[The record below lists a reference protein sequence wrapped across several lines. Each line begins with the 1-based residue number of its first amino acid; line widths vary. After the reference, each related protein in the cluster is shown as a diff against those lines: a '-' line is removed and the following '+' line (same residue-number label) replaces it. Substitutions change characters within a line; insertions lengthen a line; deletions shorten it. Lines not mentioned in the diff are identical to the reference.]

1 MRGSFNT
8 DLSDDTTPRW
18 VTTTCS
24 LDYSTTAVADK
35 FGNLAIVRLP
45 HNTNDDVTEDPTGT
59 QSLWDRG
66 LLSGASQ
73 KSDCVSVT
81 HIGKICPPCSL
92 CPHSSYL
99 QERRLCRSPSRL

>member
-1 MRGSFNT
+1 M
-8 DLSDDTTPRW
+8 SDDTTPRW

-81 HIGKICPPCSL
+81 HIGKIRLPV
-92 CPHSSYL
+92 SS
-99 QERRLCRSPSRL
+99 EPS

>member
-1 MRGSFNT
+1 M
-8 DLSDDTTPRW
+8 SDDTTPRW

-81 HIGKICPPCSL
+81 HIGKICPPVFSNLIFLTC
-92 CPHSSYL
+92 
-99 QERRLCRSPSRL
+99 RRDDRVAVKVGFDPGRF

>member
-1 MRGSFNT
+1 M
-8 DLSDDTTPRW
+8 
-18 VTTTCS
+18 TTTCS

-81 HIGKICPPCSL
+81 HIGKGRVQK
-92 CPHSSYL
+92 YL
-99 QERRLCRSPSRL
+99 LRKLVDFSINGWVPRIH